1 MRVFLIWDMA
11 TTCMT
16 PLGFSGGS
24 QETST
29 VLGFRALAITYLGG
43 VPGATIKTCLLKTKL
58 PHYFLYV

>member
-1 MRVFLIWDMA
+1 MA

-43 VPGATIKTCLLKTKL
+43 VPGAAIKTCLLKTKL

>member
-1 MRVFLIWDMA
+1 
-11 TTCMT
+11 MT

-43 VPGATIKTCLLKTKL
+43 VPGAAIKTYLLKNQASSL
-58 PHYFLYV
+58 FSEYIII

>member
-1 MRVFLIWDMA
+1 MA

-29 VLGFRALAITYLGG
+29 VLGFRALATTYLGG
-43 VPGATIKTCLLKTKL
+43 VPGAAIKTCLLKIKL
-58 PHYFLYV
+58 PHYFSTCIII

>member
-43 VPGATIKTCLLKTKL
+43 VPGAAIKTCLLKTQASSL
-58 PHYFLYV
+58 FSEL